1 MIINIEYTSE
11 NCHYLEK
18 VVPVYEYMNTLIN
31 LGTSH
36 IRREVN
42 QETLPTKIDVIR
54 IIFVTFIL
62 LQFFNLTPMEVA
74 QYFNLQITF
83 MVAYIGE
90 K

>member
-42 QETLPTKIDVIR
+42 QETLPTNMDVIR

-62 LQFFNLTPMEVA
+62 LQCFNLTPMEVA